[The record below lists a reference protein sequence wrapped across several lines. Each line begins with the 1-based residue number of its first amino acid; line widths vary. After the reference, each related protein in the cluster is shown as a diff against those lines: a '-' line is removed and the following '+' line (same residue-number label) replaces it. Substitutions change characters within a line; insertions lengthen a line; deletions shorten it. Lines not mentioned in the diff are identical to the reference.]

1 MAFRKWPFLK
11 VDFVKKL
18 ILAKVLLSKRHLGV
32 FYSWGISK
40 SKCIRKS
47 RAFSCLYL
55 AVTMPRNV
63 LILTST
69 NTQESYDVNLAY
81 VRGVVDIIGGLFSMP
96 FARRQYHYHG
106 RRAIIQLIHMLWE
119 HVNMGDVM
127 TMGAWQEWYVYQN
140 NYHRD
145 PANSATIHTRVSAM
159 PSQWMKAI
167 VEPMSRGYEFYKSF
181 WNFRCEPLFLVA
193 QNCLNYADYETL
205 ALVSHVGVHEWL
217 WPCVVVRG
225 PAAFFVVMDLIRRT
239 HGTDYP
245 VPWSF
250 AGELISLYNRWQ
262 PVNRL

>member
-1 MAFRKWPFLK
+1 MSIWEM
-11 VDFVKKL
+11 
-18 ILAKVLLSKRHLGV
+18 
-32 FYSWGISK
+32 WW
-40 SKCIRKS
+40 
-47 RAFSCLYL
+47 
-55 AVTMPRNV
+55 
-63 LILTST
+63 
-69 NTQESYDVNLAY
+69 
-81 VRGVVDIIGGLFSMP
+81 
-96 FARRQYHYHG
+96 
-106 RRAIIQLIHMLWE
+106 LWE
-119 HVNMGDVM
+119 HGKSGMSIR
-127 TMGAWQEWYVYQN
+127 TTIT
-140 NYHRD
+140 
-145 PANSATIHTRVSAM
+145 ATQQTQRLSIPEFQRCQASG
-159 PSQWMKAI
+159 WKLI

>member
-1 MAFRKWPFLK
+1 
-11 VDFVKKL
+11 
-18 ILAKVLLSKRHLGV
+18 
-32 FYSWGISK
+32 
-40 SKCIRKS
+40 
-47 RAFSCLYL
+47 
-55 AVTMPRNV
+55 
-63 LILTST
+63 
-69 NTQESYDVNLAY
+69 
-81 VRGVVDIIGGLFSMP
+81 
-96 FARRQYHYHG
+96 
-106 RRAIIQLIHMLWE
+106 
-119 HVNMGDVM
+119 MGDVM

-217 WPCVVVRG
+217 WPCVAVRG